1 MQRWPWPSR
10 LRWRPW
16 PWVAGGC
23 ASSDPTAAEESAPVA
38 LPDTVYFRDEV
49 DLGSQKDWRLFAL
62 KPGAASSTPVF
73 EGVPRTDHPVLGPD
87 GALLVSSVRWSD
99 DRRRNELVVEEY
111 DDSAAGPVRTVH
123 RPPSTR
129 QLPSLVRSSGRPPP
143 IRASGTTWL
152 STQRERVSTSS
163 WSGRWRSQRGARGW
177 T

>member
-1 MQRWPWPSR
+1 MAAVAV
-10 LRWRPW
+10 
-16 PWVAGGC
+16 VAGGC

-123 RPPSTR
+123 RPPDNC
-129 QLPSLVRSSGRPPP
+129 
-143 IRASGTTWL
+143 RA
-152 STQRERVSTSS
+152 
-163 WSGRWRSQRGARGW
+163 WSGVQAARLL
-177 T
+177 